1 MTAEKSAQQ
10 AFFGEVYAIVAA
22 VPYGKAVSYGQI
34 ALMLGNPNHSRRVGR
49 AMRFAP
55 EGLPCHRVVNA
66 QGRTAPGWP
75 EQADLLRGEGV
86 AFRENGCVDLKKSG
100 WHG

>member
-1 MTAEKSAQQ
+1 MPEDFDGQ
-10 AFFGEVYAIVAA
+10 VYAIVAA
-22 VPYGKAVSYGQI
+22 VPVGYVVTYGQI

-66 QGRTAPGWP
+66 KGETAPGWT
-75 EQADLLRGEGV
+75 EQRDLLRAEGV
-86 AFRENGCVDLKKSG
+86 EFRQSGGVDLKKCG
-100 WHG
+100 WWPR